1 MDPVTETEPYHH
13 RFSPSDLAMG
23 RWCDEKEEMG
33 VERKKGMVSGESGSW
48 GFIYLSAACYY

>member
-13 RFSPSDLAMG
+13 RFSPSDLAMS

-33 VERKKGMVSGESGSW
+33 VEGKKGMVS
-48 GFIYLSAACYY
+48 